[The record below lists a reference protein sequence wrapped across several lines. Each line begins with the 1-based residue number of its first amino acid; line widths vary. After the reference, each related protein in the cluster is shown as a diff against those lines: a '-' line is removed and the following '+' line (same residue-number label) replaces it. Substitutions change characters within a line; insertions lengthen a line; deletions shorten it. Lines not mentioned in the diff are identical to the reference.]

1 MLKFC
6 IFQTVRGL
14 ADRLPK
20 TSDEG
25 DFLLLANQPR
35 QQVAVDQQWVHQVL
49 DEQQALSLSILKPDL
64 HNLTKWPLTTS
75 RRAVPH
81 TVSQF
86 VNGQASNNISKNDNN
101 NNTNSHWTDGEAIL
115 SFSNTEEIVIP
126 GELKVTIRWGER
138 KKWIPT
144 PRIQNETLNFIR
156 KLWLSIIKQPW
167 DFVHLGRWT
176 LLLWWSSMW
185 CLCMPQARSRREGTL
200 SLNLFANL
208 CKVFS
213 TIFQ

>member
-49 DEQQALSLSILKPDL
+49 VEQQALSLSILKPDL

-156 KLWLSIIKQPW
+156 KLSIIKQPW
-167 DFVHLGRWT
+167 DFGHLGRWT
-176 LLLWWSSMW
+176 LLLWWSSSW
-185 CLCMPQARSRREGTL
+185 CLCMPQARSQREGTL
-200 SLNLFANL
+200 SSLQSLFNNL
-208 CKVFS
+208 S
-213 TIFQ
+213 II

>member
-1 MLKFC
+1 MLQFC

-14 ADRLPK
+14 AARLPK

-35 QQVAVDQQWVHQVL
+35 QQVAVDQHWVHQVL
-49 DEQQALSLSILKPDL
+49 DERQALPLSILKPDL

-144 PRIQNETLNFIR
+144 PRIQNETLNFIC

-167 DFVHLGRWT
+167 DFGHLGRWT
-176 LLLWWSSMW
+176 LLLWWSSIW

-200 SLNLFANL
+200 SF
-208 CKVFS
+208 C
-213 TIFQ
+213 

>member
-1 MLKFC
+1 M
-6 IFQTVRGL
+6 
-14 ADRLPK
+14 
-20 TSDEG
+20 
-25 DFLLLANQPR
+25 
-35 QQVAVDQQWVHQVL
+35 HQVL

-81 TVSQF
+81 LVSQF

-101 NNTNSHWTDGEAIL
+101 NNTNSHWTDEEAIL

-156 KLWLSIIKQPW
+156 KQNNHETSVILDDGLCCYGDLRFDAYACHRPGVGGKVLCHSIFFQ
-167 DFVHLGRWT
+167 
-176 LLLWWSSMW
+176 
-185 CLCMPQARSRREGTL
+185 
-200 SLNLFANL
+200 SLQSLFNNLA
-208 CKVFS
+208 
-213 TIFQ
+213 II

>member
-14 ADRLPK
+14 AARPPK
-20 TSDEG
+20 TSDE
-25 DFLLLANQPR
+25 DDNQPR

-49 DEQQALSLSILKPDL
+49 DERQALSLSILKPDL

-115 SFSNTEEIVIP
+115 SFSNTEEIVIT

-167 DFVHLGRWT
+167 DFGYLGRWT
-176 LLLWWSSMW
+176 LLLWWSSSW
-185 CLCMPQARSRREGTL
+185 CLCMPQARSQREGTL
-200 SLNLFANL
+200 SSLQSLFNNL
-208 CKVFS
+208 S
-213 TIFQ
+213 II